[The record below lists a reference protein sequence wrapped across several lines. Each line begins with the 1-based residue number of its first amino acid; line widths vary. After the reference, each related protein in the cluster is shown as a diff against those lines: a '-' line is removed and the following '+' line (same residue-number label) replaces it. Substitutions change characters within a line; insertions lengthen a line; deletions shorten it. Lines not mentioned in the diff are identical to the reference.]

1 MAYIRMQDANGDT
14 ENSRST
20 QVRRNPRSEVRRMTR
35 ADAVELWKIS
45 RAALAMRNS
54 AGTSGYAQL
63 TAAIL
68 RHGGPFSEAKQ
79 ASGRQSREQHERE
92 ANVGEALF

>member
-1 MAYIRMQDANGDT
+1 
-14 ENSRST
+14 
-20 QVRRNPRSEVRRMTR
+20 MTR

-63 TAAIL
+63 TAGSL
-68 RHGGPFSEAKQ
+68 RHGGPFSEAKH

-92 ANVGEALF
+92 ANVREALF

>member
-1 MAYIRMQDANGDT
+1 
-14 ENSRST
+14 
-20 QVRRNPRSEVRRMTR
+20 MTR

-63 TAAIL
+63 TAASL
-68 RHGGPFSEAKQ
+68 RHPARFRRRNRPAVAK
-79 ASGRQSREQHERE
+79 A
-92 ANVGEALF
+92 ANNTSVKPM